1 MPQAQV
7 HNTHEIDVRQFSC
20 PVPIIK
26 VSNSMKTLN
35 SGDVLKVSAHGDS
48 TIRDLAALC
57 SRTGDQMVEHI
68 KNEDELT
75 FFIRKS

>member
-1 MPQAQV
+1 MSQAQV
-7 HNTHEIDVRQFSC
+7 RNTHEIDVRQLAC
-20 PVPIIK
+20 PMPIIK

-35 SGDVLKVSAHGDS
+35 SGDVLKISARGEG

-68 KNEDELT
+68 KDKEELT